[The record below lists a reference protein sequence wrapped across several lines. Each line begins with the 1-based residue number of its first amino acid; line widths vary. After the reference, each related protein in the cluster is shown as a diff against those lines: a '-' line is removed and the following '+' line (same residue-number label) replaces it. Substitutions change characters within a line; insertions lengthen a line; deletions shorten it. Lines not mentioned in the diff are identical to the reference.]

1 MHNPLSPNTSE
12 KEPYTMKRTL
22 QTVLAGTAL
31 LLIAPHLMAETAAA
45 QAQQAPAPKVDVY
58 EVRPPAQLPVA
69 FEYPARL
76 QSMQSAT
83 VVARVTGV
91 LLKQHYAEGSFVK
104 KGTLLYTIEPD
115 IYAAAVHEREADC
128 AVAEALFTNA
138 KRDWER
144 VEALYKDKA
153 ISKREYDASLAAY
166 ERTKAEL
173 NAAGARLES
182 AKIDLGYTEVT
193 APISGIAGKKETDV
207 GNVVTSGTP
216 LVTITRTDPVYAE
229 FSIPDKD
236 MLKINA
242 ALQSGRWSKS
252 VGSSF
257 TAELNIGALK
267 RTGSVDYVAPV
278 VDAKTA
284 GIAARATIANGDN
297 ALMPGSFGR
306 ITLSGIQRN
315 SALIVPQKAVL
326 QSPKGT
332 IVFIVEGG
340 KAAVRP
346 VTLGD
351 TDGENYIVE
360 GPLRPGDQVIVNNF
374 FRVKPGMAVAVDKTI
389 NAAKE

>member
-1 MHNPLSPNTSE
+1 MHNPLSSKTTE
-12 KEPYTMKRTL
+12 KERHTMKRTL
-22 QTVLAGTAL
+22 RTALVGTAFL
-31 LLIAPHLMAETAAA
+31 LAAPHLMAETAAA
-45 QAQQAPAPKVDVY
+45 APQQAPAPKVDVY
-58 EVRPPAQLPVA
+58 EVRPPAQLPVT

-76 QSMQSAT
+76 QSMQSAS

-91 LLKQHYAEGSFVK
+91 LLKQHYTEGSFVK
-104 KGTLLYTIEPD
+104 QGTLLYTIEPD

-153 ISKREYDASLAAY
+153 ISKKEYDASLATF

-173 NAAGARLES
+173 NAAKARLDS
-182 AKIDLGYTEVT
+182 AKIDLNYTEVK
-193 APISGIAGKKETDV
+193 APVSGIAGKKATDV
-207 GNVVTSGTP
+207 GNVVASGTP

-229 FSIPDKD
+229 FSIPDSD

-252 VGSSF
+252 SGDAFS
-257 TAELNIGALK
+257 AELRVGDLK
-267 RTGSVDYVAPV
+267 RSGSVDYVAPV
-278 VDAKTA
+278 IDPKTA
-284 GIAARATIANGDN
+284 GVAARATIANRDN
-297 ALMPGSFGR
+297 ALMPGGFGR
-306 ITLSGIQRN
+306 ITLTGIQRN
-315 SALIVPQKAVL
+315 NAIMVPQKAVL

-332 IVFIVEGG
+332 IVFIVEEG

-346 VTLGD
+346 VKLGD
-351 TDGENYIVE
+351 TEGENYIVE
-360 GPLRPGDQVIVNNF
+360 APLRPGDKVIVNNF